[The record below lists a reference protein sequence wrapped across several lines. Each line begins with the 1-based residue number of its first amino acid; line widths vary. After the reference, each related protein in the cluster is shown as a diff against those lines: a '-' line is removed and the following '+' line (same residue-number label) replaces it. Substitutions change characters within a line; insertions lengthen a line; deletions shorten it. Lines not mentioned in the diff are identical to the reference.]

1 MQMFTSARYSA
12 AHYLLHA
19 VPPVSA
25 NAYMHFERNFRHG
38 HVQLYCLTQW
48 ILTRAGQCEGLQHWR
63 GRDNPNLT
71 HSRAESSFKDGGTT
85 ILPIPL
91 FRVLSGCL

>member
-71 HSRAESSFKDGGTT
+71 HSTLLFDTVDIDPGGS
-85 ILPIPL
+85 
-91 FRVLSGCL
+91 V